1 MGQSEYISWV
11 KCTSWL
17 SNFVNLRGLRQPDGR
32 PLYEYHATNAEYNQ
46 LTQLL
51 CAVGQS
57 QSNICNRDFAACFV
71 LFCSEWYRRDY
82 ERQCGWTWDPIYK
95 KIGISFT
102 ATELG
107 TIVPKGMED
116 YWLRPIR
123 FYESERRNF
132 LGTLFSE
139 GGLPFRLLKESDSRF
154 LAVFSRILGQ
164 YEQAK
169 QSGFSALSLA
179 RAVIEKSA
187 LPTVFSEDTSVELI
201 SHMADNLNSLVLTHN
216 LTNHKEPVQ
225 QLDKVHPTWRSEF
238 PIPLDDETGTHFL
251 NGLLCAASVEVK
263 PRLQKNKSTRCQ
275 FYWSEKHPD
284 ELRVIV
290 SLPDEVSFPVTSE
303 PSTTRFELAIYEDG
317 EEVSG
322 LGPAYASLENRQA
335 TVRLRK
341 SEVRFVRQNPSAGL
355 SLVARAGGMIVGSI
369 KLDDSEI
376 AIGEVPLTFIV
387 DADQWLLTNNIETMK
402 FVPVVP
408 AWVFVKAEPVP
419 LPNPLMGYMASGADG
434 HVFQQSLGEGG
445 HGYAL
450 CLSCGRAESMLNE
463 NDAPKSMEAHYPPRP
478 GKADRDSQ
486 NHRLICPGST
496 ALMKNV
502 TLGALARTDV
512 FEMVLRKPQNGE
524 YLPDNT
530 EEGRIVAMT
539 LAVALR
545 QALAGVLGISAAELG
560 YSVRPVRLEDG
571 QSVLAVQLYDVISGG
586 AGFASSA
593 PVHIEAILQGMV
605 KQLGC
610 RHCDTAC
617 SECLLDSQ
625 TRHDHDLLDRKVA
638 LAWLGDD
645 FTYYIGLPDEETFS
659 LPDARYCPG
668 AIGDTIRRAINEGA
682 EKLTLWMTGAP
693 NEWDLYARQF
703 RAAIQSYRLKD
714 NVEVDLVIPAGVD
727 DPDLLHELSQFTALG
742 VRLCHV
748 EQELQL
754 PIVAQVTFADR
765 VMTLA
770 SRSQQATIPGPEWHL
785 NDELVVRSLG
795 YQTVELNEFILPAK
809 AANAVERVKDIQIH
823 KQLNGPLSQFG
834 QRFWDVLF
842 NDHEEAQSL
851 MKNTRIT
858 GVHYTDRYLQ
868 NPVALALL
876 GSILKPLKT
885 KLTDGAEVALDTLF
899 KDKDRPGNRP
909 FHDWMS
915 IADFQDFA
923 DQWFAAALGR
933 PIELTVFDS
942 PRDIPHH
949 RKLTVTF
956 EDGQVLKI
964 RFDQGMGYWRINFAS
979 QWHYFDF
986 RDDVSFQLVKMAQA
1000 CKEGNVANSE
1010 ESWATDV
1017 LVEVIAS

>member
-32 PLYEYHATNAEYNQ
+32 PLYEYHATNDEYTQ

-51 CAVGQS
+51 RAVGQS

-216 LTNHKEPVQ
+216 LINHKEPVQ
-225 QLDKVHPTWRSEF
+225 QLEKVHPTWRSEF

-251 NGLLCAASVEVK
+251 NGLLCAASVEAK

-303 PSTTRFELAIYEDG
+303 PSTTRFELAICEDG

-341 SEVRFVRQNPSAGL
+341 SEVRFGRQNPSAGL

-387 DADQWLLTNNIETMK
+387 DADQWLL
-402 FVPVVP
+402 P
-408 AWVFVKAEPVP
+408 P
-419 LPNPLMGYMASGADG
+419 L
-434 HVFQQSLGEGG
+434 
-445 HGYAL
+445 
-450 CLSCGRAESMLNE
+450 
-463 NDAPKSMEAHYPPRP
+463 
-478 GKADRDSQ
+478 
-486 NHRLICPGST
+486 
-496 ALMKNV
+496 
-502 TLGALARTDV
+502 
-512 FEMVLRKPQNGE
+512 
-524 YLPDNT
+524 
-530 EEGRIVAMT
+530 
-539 LAVALR
+539 
-545 QALAGVLGISAAELG
+545 
-560 YSVRPVRLEDG
+560 
-571 QSVLAVQLYDVISGG
+571 
-586 AGFASSA
+586 
-593 PVHIEAILQGMV
+593 
-605 KQLGC
+605 
-610 RHCDTAC
+610 
-617 SECLLDSQ
+617 
-625 TRHDHDLLDRKVA
+625 
-638 LAWLGDD
+638 
-645 FTYYIGLPDEETFS
+645 
-659 LPDARYCPG
+659 
-668 AIGDTIRRAINEGA
+668 
-682 EKLTLWMTGAP
+682 
-693 NEWDLYARQF
+693 
-703 RAAIQSYRLKD
+703 
-714 NVEVDLVIPAGVD
+714 
-727 DPDLLHELSQFTALG
+727 
-742 VRLCHV
+742 
-748 EQELQL
+748 
-754 PIVAQVTFADR
+754 
-765 VMTLA
+765 
-770 SRSQQATIPGPEWHL
+770 
-785 NDELVVRSLG
+785 
-795 YQTVELNEFILPAK
+795 
-809 AANAVERVKDIQIH
+809 
-823 KQLNGPLSQFG
+823 
-834 QRFWDVLF
+834 
-842 NDHEEAQSL
+842 
-851 MKNTRIT
+851 
-858 GVHYTDRYLQ
+858 
-868 NPVALALL
+868 
-876 GSILKPLKT
+876 
-885 KLTDGAEVALDTLF
+885 
-899 KDKDRPGNRP
+899 
-909 FHDWMS
+909 
-915 IADFQDFA
+915 
-923 DQWFAAALGR
+923 
-933 PIELTVFDS
+933 
-942 PRDIPHH
+942 
-949 RKLTVTF
+949 
-956 EDGQVLKI
+956 
-964 RFDQGMGYWRINFAS
+964 
-979 QWHYFDF
+979 
-986 RDDVSFQLVKMAQA
+986 
-1000 CKEGNVANSE
+1000 
-1010 ESWATDV
+1010 
-1017 LVEVIAS
+1017 

>member
-51 CAVGQS
+51 YAVGQS

-251 NGLLCAASVEVK
+251 NGLLCAASVEAK

-387 DADQWLLTNNIETMK
+387 DADQWLLQ
-402 FVPVVP
+402 
-408 AWVFVKAEPVP
+408 
-419 LPNPLMGYMASGADG
+419 GQAS
-434 HVFQQSLGEGG
+434 
-445 HGYAL
+445 
-450 CLSCGRAESMLNE
+450 C
-463 NDAPKSMEAHYPPRP
+463 
-478 GKADRDSQ
+478 
-486 NHRLICPGST
+486 
-496 ALMKNV
+496 
-502 TLGALARTDV
+502 
-512 FEMVLRKPQNGE
+512 
-524 YLPDNT
+524 
-530 EEGRIVAMT
+530 
-539 LAVALR
+539 
-545 QALAGVLGISAAELG
+545 
-560 YSVRPVRLEDG
+560 SVRSSDVLIVLPRDNSTVAGFDG
-571 QSVLAVQLYDVISGG
+571 QSSAVNVLGLKALPVKGCQDVTVTANETYRIRTGREQISIGRFALNGKRASWVCHPDETFIGVPKVISTLPDIQSIDVTRYLSGISIEQCHIQEMLGAQYLSIRNSNNETLLRRKIGILPADFSIEIKGG
-586 AGFASSA
+586 MHANEGTIVITTQHPCVATLKDKTLEATRKRTEGRTEIQLKAEGVPPAFITLQVLPNLAA
-593 PVHIEAILQGMV
+593 DTIDIELPFPA
-605 KQLGC
+605 KGC
-610 RHCDTAC
+610 LA
-617 SECLLDSQ
+617 LDVNGRPLDKNI
-625 TRHDHDLLDRKVA
+625 TLHDLLGSRAFLFSRNGEPTKYTLQLHLRSISGLQAWHEWSYTA
-638 LAWLGDD
+638 LSERPVELNLYSLREHIENLISLEAGIDQVVEMRITGAGVVMAWQ
-645 FTYYIGLPDEETFS
+645 
-659 LPDARYCPG
+659 
-668 AIGDTIRRAINEGA
+668 IRRYKYSLRYDY
-682 EKLTLWMTGAP
+682 EK
-693 NEWDLYARQF
+693 E
-703 RAAIQSYRLKD
+703 
-714 NVEVDLVIPAGVD
+714 
-727 DPDLLHELSQFTALG
+727 LLLSQSVNHRAGQIPSPVIMLLSEPE
-742 VRLCHV
+742 RKSI
-748 EQELQL
+748 
-754 PIVAQVTFADR
+754 P
-765 VMTLA
+765 LA
-770 SRSQQATIPGPEWHL
+770 SRMSEGVPVGEYELSSIVNKNGPW
-785 NDELVVRSLG
+785 LVVPKPG
-795 YQTVELNEFILPAK
+795 
-809 AANAVERVKDIQIH
+809 
-823 KQLNGPLSQFG
+823 
-834 QRFWDVLF
+834 
-842 NDHEEAQSL
+842 EE
-851 MKNTRIT
+851 
-858 GVHYTDRYLQ
+858 
-868 NPVALALL
+868 
-876 GSILKPLKT
+876 
-885 KLTDGAEVALDTLF
+885 
-899 KDKDRPGNRP
+899 
-909 FHDWMS
+909 
-915 IADFQDFA
+915 
-923 DQWFAAALGR
+923 
-933 PIELTVFDS
+933 
-942 PRDIPHH
+942 
-949 RKLTVTF
+949 
-956 EDGQVLKI
+956 
-964 RFDQGMGYWRINFAS
+964 
-979 QWHYFDF
+979 
-986 RDDVSFQLVKMAQA
+986 MA
-1000 CKEGNVANSE
+1000 
-1010 ESWATDV
+1010 
-1017 LVEVIAS
+1017 